1 MNRIRGSNTIRSN
14 AKFGNSM
21 KNYKFTMFQ
30 RNRTVWSVY
39 WTGSINNDQFIQLS
53 CKDSNVF
60 DFFKSAGNE
69 FQNLGQNF
77 VNYLNSNKICTPWNF
92 APLIFGASNFRAPWK
107 FRTPLFFARPYS
119 IVNLLIFIHSWLFSS
134 PFNFSDLILRELAPL
149 NFRTG

>member
-77 VNYLNSNKICTPWNF
+77 VNYLNSIKIRAPWNF

-107 FRTPLFFARPYS
+107 FRTAFNFRAKFHGNKVLEFYQK
-119 IVNLLIFIHSWLFSS
+119 IHSGIQSF
-134 PFNFSDLILRELAPL
+134 P
-149 NFRTG
+149 